1 MRALRRGDGREE
13 MSVWILFMMWNVWC
27 FIFGPPSWATGMQPD
42 TYAIL
47 VVFSAFAAQVARKLN
62 F

>member
-1 MRALRRGDGREE
+1 
-13 MSVWILFMMWNVWC
+13 MSVWLLFMMWNMWC
-27 FIFGPPSWATGMQPD
+27 FIFGPPLWATGMQPD